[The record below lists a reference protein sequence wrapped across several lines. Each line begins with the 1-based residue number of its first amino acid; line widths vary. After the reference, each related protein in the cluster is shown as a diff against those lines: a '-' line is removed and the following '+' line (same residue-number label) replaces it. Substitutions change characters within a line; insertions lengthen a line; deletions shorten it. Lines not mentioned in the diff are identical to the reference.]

1 MNSDLT
7 CPLSLQGLDVGEL
20 FLQAPDSRD
29 VEKKPG
35 RRRRLWAGLGL
46 LVAAGALALLTG
58 LLVWH
63 FHRESLPVNG
73 SGLCSDWFS
82 GQSEQNQSVPPSH
95 SGGTR
100 GNQGGSR
107 ALGPLLVEVLQGR
120 GPEPD
125 GRGRT
130 RAVPDFSQRSV
141 P

>member
-1 MNSDLT
+1 MTSDLT
-7 CPLSLQGLDVGEL
+7 CPLSLQDLDVSEQ

-29 VEKKPG
+29 VEKDPG

-82 GQSEQNQSVPPSH
+82 DQSEQRPSQFPLVILEGL
-95 SGGTR
+95 GGTR
-100 GNQGGSR
+100 EGPRSPERPDVSR
-107 ALGPLLVEVLQGR
+107 SGPCR
-120 GPEPD
+120 
-125 GRGRT
+125 
-130 RAVPDFSQRSV
+130 
-141 P
+141 